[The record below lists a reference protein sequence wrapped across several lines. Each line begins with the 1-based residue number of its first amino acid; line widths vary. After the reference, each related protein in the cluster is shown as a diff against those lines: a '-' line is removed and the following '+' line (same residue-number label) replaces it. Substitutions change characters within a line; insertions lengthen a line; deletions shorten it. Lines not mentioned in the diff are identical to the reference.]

1 MATNAELVAGLTSSD
16 PTEIRNLLT
25 ALAGGETTDDLVNLQ
40 FVLKLFLQLDLLRT
54 QGKGFA
60 LPTSDPASAGDLWAS
75 TGDVVVS

>member
-1 MATNAELVAGLTSSD
+1 MASDAELRAGVTSSD
-16 PTEIRNLLT
+16 PDEIRSLIT
-25 ALAGGETTDDLVNLQ
+25 DLAAGSHSNDLVNVQLT
-40 FVLKLFLQLDLLRT
+40 LKLLLRLDELRT